1 MNGSE
6 FSWSEFL
13 HMGGYATFV
22 WTSYGL
28 ALVMVVANI
37 VSPLLERK
45 RVISRVKRAIKRD
58 VNSDRVNRA
67 IKRDANSGRMS

>member
-22 WTSYGL
+22 WSSYGL
-28 ALVMVVANI
+28 ALVMVVFNI
-37 VSPLLERK
+37 VSPMIERK
-45 RVISRVKRAIKRD
+45 RVIARVKRAIKRE
-58 VNSDRVNRA
+58 
-67 IKRDANSGRMS
+67 ANSRQTS

>member
-22 WTSYGL
+22 WSSYGL
-28 ALVMVVANI
+28 ALVMVVVNI
-37 VSPLLERK
+37 VSPLIERK
-45 RVISRVKRAIKRD
+45 HLGNISDSSLMISEALIVGLLIIQYLLDKY
-58 VNSDRVNRA
+58 
-67 IKRDANSGRMS
+67 

>member
-13 HMGGYATFV
+13 HMGGYAAFV
-22 WTSYGL
+22 WSSYGL
-28 ALVMVVANI
+28 ALVMVVFNI
-37 VSPLLERK
+37 VSPMIERK

-67 IKRDANSGRMS
+67 IKRDANSGQMS